1 MRKRTWFTFA
11 ALILAA
17 AVLGAT
23 AHASGNRYTE
33 KDLVSM
39 RNSLLGKAPL
49 TEGQDVNGDGHVDVF
64 DMIRMRRGLIL
75 TGDFSVKSCPVTE
88 DHVKYTGRNY
98 YNNGTVWLVQSGSA
112 IEFSV
117 EARSAEITLRGEMGM
132 SGSKDMR
139 PRYAVVVDGEIVR
152 DDVLNSTE
160 ETVELFSGE
169 EVRCASVKVIHLS
182 EAANGAVGVSAVTAD
197 CCTDEP
203 VTPAEEKKLRIEF
216 IGDSITC
223 GYGVDAPS
231 QYESF
236 RTTTENFMKSYAYLA
251 AEMLG
256 ADYSAVCYSGYGII
270 SGYTPDG
277 TKNAA
282 NLVPAYYEC
291 YGRDYPAK
299 WDFSAKPN
307 DVVII
312 NLGTNDS
319 TYIDRD
325 PDSRGAEFIKAYSE
339 FLTTVRKNNPDA
351 HIICTLGI
359 MGASSEYKMIEQAI
373 AEYRQASGDSRIYC
387 YQAPVQVSA
396 DGYGA
401 DWHPS
406 AATQEKNAGIL
417 AEKIRQVLG
426 SDN

>member
-11 ALILAA
+11 VLVLAA
-17 AVLGAT
+17 AALGMS
-23 AHASGNRYTE
+23 AHASGRRYTE
-33 KDLVSM
+33 EDLISM
-39 RNSLLGKAPL
+39 RDSLLGKAPL
-49 TEGQDVNGDGHVDVF
+49 AEGQDVNSDGHVDVF
-64 DMIRMRRGLIL
+64 DMIRMRRGLVH
-75 TGDFSVKSCPVTE
+75 TGEFSVMTCPVDE
-88 DHVKYTGRNY
+88 DCMKYTGRNFY
-98 YNNGTVWLVQSGSA
+98 KDGTVWLVQSGSA
-112 IEFSV
+112 IEFNV
-117 EARSAEITLRGEMGM
+117 EARSAEVTLRGEKGM

-139 PRYAVVVDGEIVR
+139 PRYAVIVDGEIVH
-152 DDVLNSTE
+152 DGVLNSIE
-160 ETVELFSGE
+160 EKVGLFSGD

-197 CCTDEP
+197 CCTDKP
-203 VTPAEEKKLRIEF
+203 VTPAEEKDLRIEF

-236 RTTTENFMKSYAYLA
+236 KTTTENFMKSYAYLT
-251 AEMLG
+251 AEKLG
-256 ADYSAVCYSGYGII
+256 ADYSAVCYSGYGVI

-277 TKNAA
+277 TINSA
-282 NLVPAYYEC
+282 NLVPPYYEC
-291 YGRDYPAK
+291 YGSDYPEK

-307 DVVII
+307 DVVVI

-319 TYIDRD
+319 TYIDKD
-325 PDSRGAEFIKAYSE
+325 PSTRGAGFIKAYKE
-339 FLTTVRKNNPDA
+339 FLAVVRKNNPDA

-359 MGASSEYKMIEQAI
+359 MGASSEYKMIEQAV
-373 AEYRQASGDSRIYC
+373 AEYKQASGDSRIYC

-406 AATQEKNAGIL
+406 AATQEKNAVIL

-426 SDN
+426 SNK